1 MERSVVVAVLA
12 GGDAVPQFVPEY
24 VRRADLVV
32 AADSGLDL
40 GERIGLE
47 VGLVVGDL
55 DSVSAEALA
64 RARAS
69 RVRVEQHRS
78 DKDETDLELAFDA
91 VWREVDAGAGAG
103 AVAIV
108 VLGGAGGR
116 LDHLLANVAVLT
128 SARHAAA
135 SVVGYLGTDRV
146 DVVRSTRVI
155 AGAPGLSVSVLAWHG
170 DALGVTTSGL
180 RWPLH
185 DAVLES
191 GSALGT
197 SNEFVGRE
205 ATVSVASGVVT
216 ATVAGMTGSIED
228 GEVVR

>member
-12 GGDAVPQFVPEY
+12 GGGAVPQFVPEF
-24 VRRADLVV
+24 VRRSDLVV

-55 DSVSAEALA
+55 DSVSAAALA

-69 RVRVEQHRS
+69 GVRVEQHRS

-91 VWREVDAGAGAG
+91 VWREVDSDDI
-103 AVAIV
+103 AIA

-146 DVVRSTRVI
+146 DVVRSTCVV

-180 RWPLH
+180 RWPIH

-216 ATVAGMTGSIED
+216 ATVTGVDGSIED
-228 GEVVR
+228 GEVIR